1 MLGMQV
7 QSWIGWISL
16 LDECVCFKLFWDMT
30 MDGSFIKG
38 YCELIAE
45 LNWLSFKKKTRWF
58 HGHLSGKEAEKLL
71 TEKGKHG
78 SFLVRESQSHPGDF
92 VLSVRTGDDKGESND
107 AKSKVTHV
115 MIRCQVKPQLNRESS
130 EMSSLGGFSV
140 GRRPTPFLSKSG
152 FLCSFRRGL
161 LYFEYLVNYNCSI
174 ISWLYYI
181 TYFLCVSSK
190 SPSALWYLFKFF
202 SGCTTWLAESWSLVL
217 GGESMES

>member
-7 QSWIGWISL
+7 QSWVGWISL
-16 LDECVCFKLFWDMT
+16 LDECVYFKLFWEMT

-38 YCELIAE
+38 CCELIAE
-45 LNWLSFKKKTRWF
+45 LNWLSFKKKIRWF

-130 EMSSLGGFSV
+130 EMSSLGGFSI
-140 GRRPTPFLSKSG
+140 GRRPTPFLAKSG

-161 LYFEYLVNYNCSI
+161 LHFEYLVNYNCFHHFMAL
-174 ISWLYYI
+174 LYY
-181 TYFLCVSSK
+181 
-190 SPSALWYLFKFF
+190 LFPV
-202 SGCTTWLAESWSLVL
+202 CL
-217 GGESMES
+217 